1 MPDLSALSM
10 LLLKRFAPRGATSI
24 DESTSLVKS
33 GWLDSFAILDL
44 VHFLENEYSV
54 RLQDRDVVPANF
66 ENLTAIRNLL
76 EKAESR

>member
-1 MPDLSALSM
+1 MPDLSKLSALI
-10 LLLKRFAPRGATSI
+10 LKRFAPRGSASI

-44 VHFLENEYSV
+44 VHFLENEFGV

-66 ENLTAIRNLL
+66 ENLPGIPRLL
-76 EKAESR
+76 EEAEPR